1 MKILN
6 AEQLRVADKNIM
18 LNQKITSVELMGRA
32 ANSCF
37 RWLIN
42 HLSEGCRSI
51 YIFCGVGNNG
61 GDGMAIASL
70 LRENGLEIKVFEL
83 LFSNQPSADFLF
95 YRDEWTQSGEKVF
108 PIQSEKDF
116 PKIDSSAVVIDAVF
130 GYGLNRPPEKWVQC
144 LFAYLNESNLEI
156 ISIDV
161 PSGLYLDKIPATEE
175 TVIKARH
182 TLTFE
187 FPKLV
192 FFLPQTSTFT
202 GDWHLMSLQSNPEDL
217 EGIDCQQFLLD
228 EKIMAAMLK
237 PRARFSHKGTFGH
250 ALLVGGSYGKIGA
263 MLLSAKACLRSGAGL
278 VSVFVPRCGYLPFQ
292 SALPEIMVIDDEAD
306 KQLEDIKI
314 PKKFTAVGIG
324 MGMGQHPKTGRALHR
339 FLLKNRSPLL
349 LDADALNILSQKTAW
364 LSLLPPQSVLTP
376 HPKELER
383 LIGTWKDDF
392 EKIEKT
398 QDFARRHQLVVLIKG
413 AHTLIVTQ
421 DDIWINS
428 TGNPGMA
435 SAGSGDVLSGI
446 ITGFLAQGYATNE
459 AAILGVYLH
468 GLAGDLAVADCQSE
482 ASLIASDIVENLGN
496 AFRVFGK

>member
-1 MKILN
+1 
-6 AEQLRVADKNIM
+6 
-18 LNQKITSVELMGRA
+18 
-32 ANSCF
+32 
-37 RWLIN
+37 
-42 HLSEGCRSI
+42 
-51 YIFCGVGNNG
+51 
-61 GDGMAIASL
+61 
-70 LRENGLEIKVFEL
+70 
-83 LFSNQPSADFLF
+83 
-95 YRDEWTQSGEKVF
+95 
-108 PIQSEKDF
+108 
-116 PKIDSSAVVIDAVF
+116 
-130 GYGLNRPPEKWVQC
+130 
-144 LFAYLNESNLEI
+144 
-156 ISIDV
+156 
-161 PSGLYLDKIPATEE
+161 
-175 TVIKARH
+175 
-182 TLTFE
+182 
-187 FPKLV
+187 
-192 FFLPQTSTFT
+192 
-202 GDWHLMSLQSNPEDL
+202 MSLQSNPEDL